1 MGDNRLNKYI
11 FFKNHVTKY
20 GSEEI
25 YYIENAQDRQAFT
38 CILMVSKTWG
48 VLFQRWKNS

>member
-11 FFKNHVTKY
+11 FLKNHVTKY

-38 CILMVSKTWG
+38 CILMVSKMWG